1 MTNTPMSLTAPD
13 GRPYVAATTAEGW
26 HLIRTAG
33 YKPAQDA
40 PEVTSQEVPETV
52 EAPDEPVSA
61 DPVTS
66 ADGDL
71 WVAE

>member
-1 MTNTPMSLTAPD
+1 MTNTPMSLAAPD
-13 GRPYVAATTAEGW
+13 GRPYVAATTAEGR
-26 HLIRTAG
+26 HLINTAG
-33 YKPAQDA
+33 YKPVQDA
-40 PEVTSQEVPETV
+40 PEVTPQEVPETV

>member
-13 GRPYVAATTAEGW
+13 GRPYVAATAEEGW

-40 PEVTSQEVPETV
+40 PDVTSQEVPETV
-52 EAPDEPVSA
+52 EAPDEPASA
-61 DPVTS
+61 DP